1 MFLAINGNIMQ
12 TEQEQHVR
20 TFLHKKSIEFGMA
33 LKYSVTSYKQE
44 TEIFPVIRPPT
55 CWKPDSCFWFV
66 RKDKKGIKAN

>member
-55 CWKPDSCFWFV
+55 C
-66 RKDKKGIKAN
+66 